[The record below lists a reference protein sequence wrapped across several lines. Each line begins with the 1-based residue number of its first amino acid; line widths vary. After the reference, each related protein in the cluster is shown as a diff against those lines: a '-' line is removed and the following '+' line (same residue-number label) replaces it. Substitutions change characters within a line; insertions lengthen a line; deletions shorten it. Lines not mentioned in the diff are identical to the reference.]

1 MAFNQNLPDS
11 QTFPHRLA
19 EGLIKSAWENKRL
32 ASCYLFFGPAGT
44 GRLSLARSL
53 AKATNCEAGSFPP
66 CLVCTSCRKIENNN
80 HPDIHYIEK
89 EGSSFIKIEQ
99 IQLMQ
104 RQIYLRSFEGKC
116 KVFIILNAEDLTEE
130 ASNCLLKII
139 EEPPANSLIIL
150 IASDLRRMLPTIVS
164 RCQKIR
170 FFPLDR
176 SSAES
181 VLNRVYHLDEN
192 LSHWLAFALE
202 GRLGE
207 ALRLKDSGI
216 LNEKNQIIRYFTRA
230 SNSMAN
236 KYVSVDRD
244 KLSWILKILISC
256 IRDLY
261 LLKIGA
267 GEAELIN
274 RDARNELLGLS
285 RRYTF
290 DDLDWMLQQLCDW
303 LYNLR
308 QNINPRLL
316 VDNLRLLWIK

>member
-1 MAFNQNLPDS
+1 MDS
-11 QTFPHRLA
+11 
-19 EGLIKSAWENKRL
+19 ELIKNAWENKKL

-44 GRLSLARSL
+44 GRLALARSL
-53 AKATNCEAGSFPP
+53 AKSVNCEAGSFPP
-66 CLVCTSCRKIENNN
+66 CLACASCRKVESGN
-80 HPDIHYIEK
+80 HPDVHYIEK
-89 EGSSFIKIEQ
+89 ESSSFIKIEQ

-104 RQIYLRSFEGKC
+104 RQIFLRSFEGGR

-170 FFPLDR
+170 FFSLDR
-176 SSAES
+176 RKAEA
-181 VLNRVYHLDEN
+181 VLNRDYHLDEG

-207 ALRLKDSGI
+207 ALKLKDRGV
-216 LNEKNQIIRYFTRA
+216 LNEKNQVIRYFTRGSDSA
-230 SNSMAN
+230 TD

-244 KLSWILKILISC
+244 KLSWILKILIGC
-256 IRDLY
+256 ARDLY
-261 LLKIGA
+261 LLKIGT
-267 GEAELIN
+267 GETGLIN
-274 RDARNELLGLS
+274 RDVTNDLLNLS
-285 RRYTF
+285 HRYTF
-290 DDLDWMLQQLCDW
+290 EDLDCILGQLCEW
-303 LYNLR
+303 HYNVR

-316 VDNLRLLWIK
+316 VDNLRLLWKK